1 MATASRINAAYLHE
15 IAHDERA
22 SVREDLAAQL
32 AQFLD
37 GDDVSKAD
45 RKAVEPALV
54 ALANDPVLKVRQT
67 LAGIVASS
75 ANAPREVLRILVCDI
90 DEISL
95 PILENTPAMPEA
107 DLASVVKAG
116 PLSRRMAV
124 VRRAKISARLARIII
139 NICCENVCIE
149 LLRNPGAQIDKAG
162 YERLVERH
170 GEHETVRQVLAEKGA
185 LPVHI
190 TAMMVARMPNG
201 AAALQDAVLP
211 IEAANDRTAITEDR
225 NETIL
230 KLIRAA
236 TAHDLRDLVLQF
248 YDSEVLTA
256 SLILRAA
263 FIGHMNF
270 VVEALSVLSGVP
282 AKRVRSL
289 LLGRARLGAR
299 AIYLRAGLPVEA
311 FLALRVGLDV
321 YAEFQPGDE
330 VAGEARFGRR
340 LIERVATDHV
350 SIAPEERRYLLDM
363 MARLGPEG
371 SRDLAAQLVNRL
383 AAAA

>member
-1 MATASRINAAYLHE
+1 MATASRIDAAYLQE

-32 AQFLD
+32 AQFLE
-37 GDDVSKAD
+37 GDDVTKAD
-45 RKAVEPALV
+45 RKAVEPALIV
-54 ALANDPVLKVRQT
+54 LANDPVLSVRQT
-67 LAGIVASS
+67 LTGIVATS

-107 DLASVVKAG
+107 DLASVIKAG
-116 PLSRRMAV
+116 PLSRQMAV
-124 VRRAKISARLARIII
+124 VRRKTISSRLARIII
-139 NICCENVCIE
+139 NICCEDVCAA
-149 LLRNPGAQIDKAG
+149 LLGNSGAQIDKAG

-170 GEHETVRQVLAEKGA
+170 GEHDKIRQGIAQRGT

-201 AAALQDAVLP
+201 VAALQDTAMP
-211 IEAANDRTAITEDR
+211 TAAPDGTAITEDR

-236 TAHDLRDLVLQF
+236 NEHDLRDLVMQF

-256 SLILRAA
+256 SLILRAS
-263 FIGHMNF
+263 FIGHMGF
-270 VVEALSVLSGVP
+270 VIEALSVLSGVP
-282 AKRVRSL
+282 ARRVRSL

-299 AIYLRAGLPVEA
+299 AIYLRAGLPAEA
-311 FLALRVGLDV
+311 FLALRVALDV
-321 YAEFQPGDE
+321 YGEFEPRSAVSGE
-330 VAGEARFGRR
+330 VRFGRR

-350 SIAPEERRYLLDM
+350 NIAPEERRYLLDM
-363 MARLGPEG
+363 MARLGPDG
-371 SRDLAAQLVNRL
+371 ARDLAAQLVNRL
-383 AAAA
+383 AEAA

>member
-15 IAHDERA
+15 VAHDERT

-37 GDDVSKAD
+37 GEDVTEAD
-45 RKAVEPALV
+45 IKAVEPAMI
-54 ALANDPVLKVRQT
+54 ALANDPVLSVRQT
-67 LAGIVASS
+67 LTGLIATSP
-75 ANAPREVLRILVCDI
+75 NAPREVLRILVCDI

-116 PLSRRMAV
+116 PLSRQMAI
-124 VRRAKISARLARIII
+124 VRREKISSRLSLIII
-139 NICCENVCIE
+139 NICCENVCME
-149 LLRNPGAQIDKAG
+149 LLRNNGAQIDKAG

-170 GEHETVRQVLAEKGA
+170 GDHEPVRQVLAERGA

-190 TAMMVARMPNG
+190 TAMMVAKMPNG

-211 IEAANDRTAITEDR
+211 IEAANDSSAITEDR

-236 TAHDLRDLVLQF
+236 TAHDLRDLVMQF
-248 YDSEVLTA
+248 CDSEVLTA

-263 FIGHMNF
+263 FIGRMEF

-311 FLALRVGLDV
+311 FLALRIALDV
-321 YAEFQPGDE
+321 FAEFELRDAASRE
-330 VAGEARFGRR
+330 VRFGRT

-350 SIAPEERRYLLDM
+350 SIAPEERRYLLGM

-371 SRDLAAQLVNRL
+371 ARDLAAQLVNRL
-383 AAAA
+383 AEAA